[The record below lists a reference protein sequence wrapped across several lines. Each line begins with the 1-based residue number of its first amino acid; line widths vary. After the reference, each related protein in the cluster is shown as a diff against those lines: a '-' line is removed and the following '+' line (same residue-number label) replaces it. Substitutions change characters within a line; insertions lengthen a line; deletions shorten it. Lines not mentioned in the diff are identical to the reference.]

1 MDADTRATLTC
12 TSCGS
17 PDVQAM
23 RVRSAFWHDERLV
36 VVEDIPAMVCGAC
49 GEQFYEDKTVVVLD
63 LLRGGGF
70 PAGEARAELRVPVFS
85 FLDRAEPKGDP

>member
-1 MDADTRATLTC
+1 MDADTRANVAC
-12 TSCGS
+12 TSCGN
-17 PDVQAM
+17 PDMQAR

-49 GEQFYEDKTVVVLD
+49 GEQFYEDNTVVVLD

-70 PAGEARAELRVPVFS
+70 PADEARGELRVPVFS
-85 FLDRAEPKGDP
+85 FLDGAAPKGEP